1 MNDLA
6 HPSSITPAHAT
17 SPPSLP
23 LLEQPPLRQNHPSL
37 PQHADAIMA
46 AVQTTK
52 PWDFHNVLDLI
63 NTLSP
68 SNSQAKD
75 VPPRPSITKHDSM
88 NESSS
93 LPLASP
99 LQHFDAIDEG
109 VSLGDFGKIWQ
120 YLGTPV
126 NSPAP
131 KPINASPTLQQRMP
145 EKADYASDGAAY
157 ATPSKRKGGIKW
169 RDEVNAGDL
178 TDYAPLE
185 EDEDEGD
192 KKLTKK
198 QRQKKNKK
206 ERERAAATSKTVS
219 DIDEPDFEMP
229 SFFNDT
235 PARKASA
242 HIVSAELVGK
252 AGRPSSPVKMTA
264 SRPALSE
271 TSSSTKSRQS
281 EKKASTPQSEPIHFD
296 SLPKS
301 AEPPKTPESKHQREF
316 KKRWPVSTPFAATK
330 TSPLLP
336 ASVQPTRTTSIPYK
350 STGITGNPFH
360 QVNKVSETPVKNHNR
375 PAIQPK
381 TVRTGEDRNWALL
394 LKIIGNFYEDRASLV
409 SPANSITHSNDPN
422 GIHVFVDASNIF
434 IGFHDQ
440 LKRARDIPQN
450 VHVPKVDLSFDALAL
465 LMERRRPVAKRCLV
479 GSKPHMAAFDVA
491 QRVGYEC
498 NILDKVLKARELT
511 ERQKYFQERDQK
523 WRSRRNSGYN
533 KNGNS
538 TGDSGG
544 SGSETGNT
552 APVFAPEKYIEQ
564 GVDEIIHL
572 KMMESLVDT
581 ETPSTMVLATGDAA
595 QAEYSEGFLR
605 MAERALK
612 KGWKVELVSWSKNI
626 SQAYKKAAWTKK
638 WDGRFRVIELDD
650 YAEELLDM

>member
-1 MNDLA
+1 MA
-6 HPSSITPAHAT
+6 
-17 SPPSLP
+17 
-23 LLEQPPLRQNHPSL
+23 
-37 PQHADAIMA
+37 A
-46 AVQTTK
+46 AVQSTR
-52 PWDFHNVLDLI
+52 PWDFSHVLELI
-63 NTLSP
+63 NTLTP
-68 SNSQAKD
+68 TNSQAKD
-75 VPPRPSITKHDSM
+75 MPARPSITKHDSM

-99 LQHFDAIDEG
+99 LQHFNAVDEG

-120 YLGTPV
+120 YLGTPL

-131 KPINASPTLQQRMP
+131 KPANASPTLQQRMP

-157 ATPSKRKGGIKW
+157 GTPSKRITKGGIKW
-169 RDEVNAGDL
+169 RDEVNLGDL

-185 EDEDEGD
+185 DDEDD

-206 ERERAAATSKTVS
+206 EREQRQAAGAAKATS
-219 DIDEPDFEMP
+219 DIDEPELHTP
-229 SFFNDT
+229 SFYET
-235 PARKASA
+235 PARKAST
-242 HIVSAELVGK
+242 HVVSAELVGK
-252 AGRPSSPVKMTA
+252 AQPPSSPVKI
-264 SRPALSE
+264 PATKLVAVDAAN
-271 TSSSTKSRQS
+271 TTKSRQP
-281 EKKASTPQSEPIHFD
+281 EKKASTPPQPEPLDFD

-301 AEPPKTPESKHQREF
+301 LPKTLPKTPESKHQREF
-316 KKRWPVSTPFAATK
+316 NKRWPVSTPFASTK

-336 ASVQPTRTTSIPYK
+336 ASVQPTRTASTPYK
-350 STGITGNPFH
+350 SADANANPFH
-360 QVNKVSETPVKNHNR
+360 KVQQVSETPTKNSR
-375 PAIQPK
+375 AAIQPK
-381 TVRTGEDRNWALL
+381 TVRSGEDRNWALL
-394 LKIIGNFYEDRASLV
+394 LKIIGDFYEDRASLV

-440 LKRARDIPQN
+440 LKRARDIPQH

-491 QRVGYEC
+491 HRVGYEC

-511 ERQKYFQERDQK
+511 ERQKFFQEQEKK
-523 WRSRRNSGYN
+523 WHRRSSGY
-533 KNGNS
+533 KNGTS
-538 TGDSGG
+538 TGGDSAG

-552 APVFAPEKYIEQ
+552 GPVYAPERYIEQ

-572 KMMESLVDT
+572 KMMESIVDT

-595 QAEYSEGFLR
+595 QAEYSEGFLK

-612 KGWKVELVSWSKNI
+612 KGWRVELVSWSKNI
-626 SQAYKKAAWTKK
+626 SLAYKKAAWQKK
-638 WDGRFRVIELDD
+638 WDGRFRIIELDT

>member
-1 MNDLA
+1 
-6 HPSSITPAHAT
+6 
-17 SPPSLP
+17 
-23 LLEQPPLRQNHPSL
+23 
-37 PQHADAIMA
+37 MA

-63 NTLSP
+63 NILSP

-192 KKLTKK
+192 KKLTKT
-198 QRQKKNKK
+198 QRKKKNKR
-206 ERERAAATSKTVS
+206 ERKRAAATSKTVS

-264 SRPALSE
+264 SRPALSDA
-271 TSSSTKSRQS
+271 SSSTKSRQS

-296 SLPKS
+296 FLPKS

-350 STGITGNPFH
+350 STGITANPFH

-523 WRSRRNSGYN
+523 WRSRRNSSYT

>member
-1 MNDLA
+1 
-6 HPSSITPAHAT
+6 
-17 SPPSLP
+17 
-23 LLEQPPLRQNHPSL
+23 
-37 PQHADAIMA
+37 MA
-46 AVQTTK
+46 AVQSTK
-52 PWDFHNVLDLI
+52 PWDLSNVFELI

-68 SNSQAKD
+68 SNAPTTAQAKD
-75 VPPRPSITKHDSM
+75 VPRRPSITKHDSL
-88 NESSS
+88 NGYSS

-99 LQHFDAIDEG
+99 LQDFHAVDEG

-131 KPINASPTLQQRMP
+131 KPANASPTLQQRMP

-157 ATPSKRKGGIKW
+157 GTPSKRIAKGGIKW
-169 RDEVNAGDL
+169 RDEVNLGDL

-185 EDEDEGD
+185 DEDE

-198 QRQKKNKK
+198 QRQKRNKK
-206 ERERAAATSKTVS
+206 EREQRLAAGAAKYTSDADDPEI
-219 DIDEPDFEMP
+219 DIP
-229 SFFNDT
+229 SFYDT

-252 AGRPSSPVKMTA
+252 AHRPSSPEKTPISKPVFKDT
-264 SRPALSE
+264 
-271 TSSSTKSRQS
+271 TTSTKTPQP
-281 EKKASTPQSEPIHFD
+281 EKKASTPPQSEPLHFD
-296 SLPKS
+296 SL
-301 AEPPKTPESKHQREF
+301 PKTPESKHQKEF
-316 KKRWPVSTPFAATK
+316 KKRWPVSTPFASK
-330 TSPLLP
+330 TSSLLP
-336 ASVQPTRTTSIPYK
+336 ASVQPTRTTSTPYK
-350 STGITGNPFH
+350 STDANANPFH
-360 QVNKVSETPVKNHNR
+360 KVQQVSETPIKNNR
-375 PAIQPK
+375 SAIQPK
-381 TVRTGEDRNWALL
+381 TVRSGEDRNWALL
-394 LKIIGNFYEDRASLV
+394 LKIIGDFYEDRASLV
-409 SPANSITHSNDPN
+409 SPANSITHSNDPK

-440 LKRARDIPQN
+440 LKRARNIPPN

-479 GSKPHMAAFDVA
+479 GSKPHMAAFNVA

-511 ERQKYFQERDQK
+511 ERQKYFQEQEKK
-523 WRSRRNSGYN
+523 WRRRSSSY
-533 KNGNS
+533 KNGTS
-538 TGDSGG
+538 TGGDSAG
-544 SGSETGNT
+544 SGSETSNT
-552 APVFAPEKYIEQ
+552 GPVYAPERYIEQ

-572 KMMESLVDT
+572 KMMESIVDT

-595 QAEYSEGFLR
+595 QAEYSEGFLK

-626 SQAYKKAAWTKK
+626 SLAYKKAAWQKK
-638 WDGRFRVIELDD
+638 WDGRFRIIELDT

>member
-1 MNDLA
+1 
-6 HPSSITPAHAT
+6 
-17 SPPSLP
+17 
-23 LLEQPPLRQNHPSL
+23 
-37 PQHADAIMA
+37 MA

-350 STGITGNPFH
+350 STGITANPFH

-523 WRSRRNSGYN
+523 WRSRRNSSYT

>member
-1 MNDLA
+1 
-6 HPSSITPAHAT
+6 
-17 SPPSLP
+17 
-23 LLEQPPLRQNHPSL
+23 
-37 PQHADAIMA
+37 MA
-46 AVQTTK
+46 AVQSTK
-52 PWDFHNVLDLI
+52 PWDLSHVFDLI

-68 SNSQAKD
+68 TNSQAKD
-75 VPPRPSITKHDSM
+75 MPPRPSVTKHDSM
-88 NESSS
+88 NGSSS

-99 LQHFDAIDEG
+99 LQHFNAVDEG

-120 YLGTPV
+120 YLGTPI

-131 KPINASPTLQQRMP
+131 KPVDTSPTLQQRMP

-157 ATPSKRKGGIKW
+157 GTPSKRIAKGGIKW
-169 RDEVNAGDL
+169 RDEVNLGDL
-178 TDYAPLE
+178 TDYAPQ
-185 EDEDEGD
+185 EDEED

-206 ERERAAATSKTVS
+206 EREQRLASGASKSVS
-219 DIDEPDFEMP
+219 DVDEPELDTPNFY
-229 SFFNDT
+229 DT
-235 PARKASA
+235 PARRAST

-252 AGRPSSPVKMTA
+252 ANRPASPVKA
-264 SRPALSE
+264 APPKPVSSNAL
-271 TSSSTKSRQS
+271 TSTKSRQS
-281 EKKASTPQSEPIHFD
+281 ETKVSTPPQTETLDFD
-296 SLPKS
+296 SLPKT
-301 AEPPKTPESKHQREF
+301 PQTPESKHQKEF
-316 KKRWPVSTPFAATK
+316 KKRWPVSTEFANK
-330 TSPLLP
+330 SSPLLP
-336 ASVQPTRTTSIPYK
+336 ASVQPTRTTSTPYK
-350 STGITGNPFH
+350 SADANANPFH
-360 QVNKVSETPVKNHNR
+360 KVNKVSETPVKNNR
-375 PAIQPK
+375 SAIQPK
-381 TVRTGEDRNWALL
+381 TVRSGEDRNWALL
-394 LKIIGNFYEDRASLV
+394 LKIIGDFYEDRASLV
-409 SPANSITHSNDPN
+409 SPANSITHSNDPK

-511 ERQKYFQERDQK
+511 ERQKYFQEQEKK
-523 WRSRRNSGYN
+523 WRRRSGGYN
-533 KNGNS
+533 NGTS
-538 TGDSGG
+538 TGGDSGG
-544 SGSETGNT
+544 SGSETSNT
-552 APVFAPEKYIEQ
+552 GPVFAPERYIEQ

-572 KMMESLVDT
+572 KMMESIVDT

-595 QAEYSEGFLR
+595 QAEYSEGFLK

-626 SQAYKKAAWTKK
+626 SLAYKKAAWQKK
-638 WDGRFRVIELDD
+638 WDGRFRIIELDT

>member
-1 MNDLA
+1 
-6 HPSSITPAHAT
+6 
-17 SPPSLP
+17 
-23 LLEQPPLRQNHPSL
+23 
-37 PQHADAIMA
+37 MA

-271 TSSSTKSRQS
+271 TGSSTKSRQS

-350 STGITGNPFH
+350 STGITANPFH

-523 WRSRRNSGYN
+523 WRSRRNSSYT

>member
-1 MNDLA
+1 
-6 HPSSITPAHAT
+6 
-17 SPPSLP
+17 
-23 LLEQPPLRQNHPSL
+23 
-37 PQHADAIMA
+37 MA

-68 SNSQAKD
+68 SNTQAKD

-192 KKLTKK
+192 KKLTKT
-198 QRQKKNKK
+198 QRKKKNKR
-206 ERERAAATSKTVS
+206 ERKRAAATSKTVS

-264 SRPALSE
+264 SRPALSDA
-271 TSSSTKSRQS
+271 SSSTKSRQS

-350 STGITGNPFH
+350 STGITANPFH

-523 WRSRRNSGYN
+523 WRSRRNSSYT

>member
-1 MNDLA
+1 
-6 HPSSITPAHAT
+6 
-17 SPPSLP
+17 
-23 LLEQPPLRQNHPSL
+23 
-37 PQHADAIMA
+37 MA

-93 LPLASP
+93 LPLVSP

-219 DIDEPDFEMP
+219 DIDEPDFETP

-252 AGRPSSPVKMTA
+252 ADRPSSPVKMTA

-350 STGITGNPFH
+350 STGITANPFH

-523 WRSRRNSGYN
+523 WRSRRNSSYT

>member
-1 MNDLA
+1 
-6 HPSSITPAHAT
+6 
-17 SPPSLP
+17 
-23 LLEQPPLRQNHPSL
+23 
-37 PQHADAIMA
+37 MA

-192 KKLTKK
+192 KKLTKT
-198 QRQKKNKK
+198 QRKKKNKR
-206 ERERAAATSKTVS
+206 ERKRAAATSKTVS

-252 AGRPSSPVKMTA
+252 AGRLSSPVKMTA
-264 SRPALSE
+264 SRPALSD

-281 EKKASTPQSEPIHFD
+281 EEKASTPQSEPIHFD
-296 SLPKS
+296 FLPKS

-350 STGITGNPFH
+350 STGITANPFH

-523 WRSRRNSGYN
+523 WRSRRNSSYT

>member
-1 MNDLA
+1 
-6 HPSSITPAHAT
+6 
-17 SPPSLP
+17 
-23 LLEQPPLRQNHPSL
+23 
-37 PQHADAIMA
+37 MA

-192 KKLTKK
+192 KKLTKT
-198 QRQKKNKK
+198 QRKKKNKR
-206 ERERAAATSKTVS
+206 ERKRAAATSKTVS

-252 AGRPSSPVKMTA
+252 AGRLSSPVKMTA
-264 SRPALSE
+264 SRPALSD

-281 EKKASTPQSEPIHFD
+281 EEKASTPQSEPIHFD

-350 STGITGNPFH
+350 STGITANPFH

-523 WRSRRNSGYN
+523 WRSRRNSSYT

>member
-1 MNDLA
+1 
-6 HPSSITPAHAT
+6 
-17 SPPSLP
+17 
-23 LLEQPPLRQNHPSL
+23 
-37 PQHADAIMA
+37 MA
-46 AVQTTK
+46 AVQSTK
-52 PWDFHNVLDLI
+52 PWDLSHVFDLI

-68 SNSQAKD
+68 TNSQAKD
-75 VPPRPSITKHDSM
+75 MPLRPPITKHDSM

-99 LQHFDAIDEG
+99 LQHFNAVDEG

-120 YLGTPV
+120 YLGTPI

-131 KPINASPTLQQRMP
+131 KPVDTSPTLQQRMP

-157 ATPSKRKGGIKW
+157 GTPSKRIAKGGIKW
-169 RDEVNAGDL
+169 RDQVNLGDL
-178 TDYAPLE
+178 TDYAPQ
-185 EDEDEGD
+185 EDEED

-206 ERERAAATSKTVS
+206 EREQRLASGAAKSVS
-219 DIDEPDFEMP
+219 DVDEPALDTPNFY
-229 SFFNDT
+229 DT
-235 PARKASA
+235 PARKAST

-252 AGRPSSPVKMTA
+252 ANRPASPVKAA
-264 SRPALSE
+264 SPKSV
-271 TSSSTKSRQS
+271 SSDTVESTKSRQP
-281 EKKASTPQSEPIHFD
+281 ETKASTPPQSEPIHFD
-296 SLPKS
+296 SLPKT
-301 AEPPKTPESKHQREF
+301 PKTPESKHQKEF
-316 KKRWPVSTPFAATK
+316 KKRWPVSTPFATK
-330 TSPLLP
+330 SSPLLP
-336 ASVQPTRTTSIPYK
+336 ASVQPTRTTSTPYK
-350 STGITGNPFH
+350 PTDANANPFH
-360 QVNKVSETPVKNHNR
+360 KVQQVSETPIKNNR
-375 PAIQPK
+375 SAIQPK
-381 TVRTGEDRNWALL
+381 TVRSGEDRNWALL
-394 LKIIGNFYEDRASLV
+394 LKIIGDFYEDRASLV

-440 LKRARDIPQN
+440 LKRARDIPQH

-511 ERQKYFQERDQK
+511 ERQKYFQEQEKK
-523 WRSRRNSGYN
+523 WRRRSGSY
-533 KNGNS
+533 KNGTS
-538 TGDSGG
+538 TGADSGG
-544 SGSETGNT
+544 SGSETSNT
-552 APVFAPEKYIEQ
+552 GPVFAPEKYIEQ

-572 KMMESLVDT
+572 KMMESIVDT

-595 QAEYSEGFLR
+595 QAEYSEGFLK

-626 SQAYKKAAWTKK
+626 SLAYKKAAWQKK
-638 WDGRFRVIELDD
+638 WDGRFRIIELDT

>member
-1 MNDLA
+1 
-6 HPSSITPAHAT
+6 
-17 SPPSLP
+17 
-23 LLEQPPLRQNHPSL
+23 
-37 PQHADAIMA
+37 MA
-46 AVQTTK
+46 VVQTTK

-192 KKLTKK
+192 KKLTKT
-198 QRQKKNKK
+198 QRKKKNKR
-206 ERERAAATSKTVS
+206 ERKRAAATSKTVS

-264 SRPALSE
+264 SRPALSDA
-271 TSSSTKSRQS
+271 SSSIKSRQS
-281 EKKASTPQSEPIHFD
+281 EKKASTPQTEPIHFD

-350 STGITGNPFH
+350 STGITANPFH

-523 WRSRRNSGYN
+523 WRSRRNSSYT

>member
-1 MNDLA
+1 
-6 HPSSITPAHAT
+6 
-17 SPPSLP
+17 
-23 LLEQPPLRQNHPSL
+23 
-37 PQHADAIMA
+37 MA

-192 KKLTKK
+192 KKLTKT
-198 QRQKKNKK
+198 QRKKKNKR
-206 ERERAAATSKTVS
+206 ERKRAAATSKTVS

-264 SRPALSE
+264 SRPALSDA
-271 TSSSTKSRQS
+271 SSSTKSRQS

-296 SLPKS
+296 FLQKS

-350 STGITGNPFH
+350 STGITANPFH

-523 WRSRRNSGYN
+523 WRSRRNSSYT

-626 SQAYKKAAWTKK
+626 SLAYKKAAWQKK
-638 WDGRFRVIELDD
+638 WDGRFRIIELDT

>member
-1 MNDLA
+1 
-6 HPSSITPAHAT
+6 
-17 SPPSLP
+17 
-23 LLEQPPLRQNHPSL
+23 
-37 PQHADAIMA
+37 MA

-350 STGITGNPFH
+350 ATGIIGNPFH

>member
-1 MNDLA
+1 
-6 HPSSITPAHAT
+6 
-17 SPPSLP
+17 
-23 LLEQPPLRQNHPSL
+23 
-37 PQHADAIMA
+37 MA
-46 AVQTTK
+46 AVQSTK
-52 PWDFHNVLDLI
+52 PWDLSQVFGLI

-68 SNSQAKD
+68 TNSQAKD
-75 VPPRPSITKHDSM
+75 MAPRPSFTKHDSM

-99 LQHFDAIDEG
+99 LQHFNAVDEG

-120 YLGTPV
+120 YLGTPL

-131 KPINASPTLQQRMP
+131 KPVDASPTLQQRMP

-157 ATPSKRKGGIKW
+157 GTPSKRLAKGGIKW
-169 RDEVNAGDL
+169 RDEVNLGDL

-185 EDEDEGD
+185 DDEDD

-206 ERERAAATSKTVS
+206 EREQRLASGASKSAS
-219 DIDEPDFEMP
+219 DVDEPEPDTPNFYA
-229 SFFNDT
+229 T
-235 PARKASA
+235 PARKAST

-252 AGRPSSPVKMTA
+252 APRPASPVKA
-264 SRPALSE
+264 APPKPV
-271 TSSSTKSRQS
+271 SSDTPRLTKPRQP
-281 EKKASTPQSEPIHFD
+281 ELKASTPPQSEPIHFD
-296 SLPKS
+296 SLPK
-301 AEPPKTPESKHQREF
+301 TPESKHQKEF
-316 KKRWPVSTPFAATK
+316 KKRWPVSTPFATSATK
-330 TSPLLP
+330 PSPLLP
-336 ASVQPTRTTSIPYK
+336 ASVQPTRTTSTPYK
-350 STGITGNPFH
+350 STDANANPFH
-360 QVNKVSETPVKNHNR
+360 KVQQVSETPIKNNR
-375 PAIQPK
+375 SAIQPK
-381 TVRTGEDRNWALL
+381 TVRSGEDRNWALL
-394 LKIIGNFYEDRASLV
+394 LKIIGDFYEDRASLV
-409 SPANSITHSNDPN
+409 SPANSITHSNDPK

-511 ERQKYFQERDQK
+511 ERQKYFQEQEKK
-523 WRSRRNSGYN
+523 WRRRGGSH
-533 KNGNS
+533 KNGTS
-538 TGDSGG
+538 TGGDSGG
-544 SGSETGNT
+544 SGSETSNT
-552 APVFAPEKYIEQ
+552 GPVFAPERYIEQ

-572 KMMESLVDT
+572 KMMESIVDT
-581 ETPSTMVLATGDAA
+581 ESPSTMVLATGDAA
-595 QAEYSEGFLR
+595 QAEYSEGFLK

-626 SQAYKKAAWTKK
+626 SLAYKKAAWQKK
-638 WDGRFRVIELDD
+638 WDGRFRIIELDT

>member
-1 MNDLA
+1 
-6 HPSSITPAHAT
+6 
-17 SPPSLP
+17 
-23 LLEQPPLRQNHPSL
+23 
-37 PQHADAIMA
+37 MA

-192 KKLTKK
+192 KKLTKT
-198 QRQKKNKK
+198 QRKKKNKR
-206 ERERAAATSKTVS
+206 ERKRAAATSKTVS

-264 SRPALSE
+264 SRPAPSE

-375 PAIQPK
+375 PGIQPK